1 MQFKLSDD
9 IKDFL
14 KKESASGILLMIATA
29 LALIFANT
37 PLVGLYDL
45 FLSVP
50 VGVKVGALEIDKP
63 LLLWINDGLMAV
75 FFLLI
80 GLEVKREFI
89 AGELASPA
97 KIALPAVAALG
108 GMVVP
113 ALVYCWFN
121 WGDNTAL
128 QGWAIPTATDIAFAL
143 GILALLGNRVP
154 PSLKVFLM
162 ALAIID
168 DLGAIIIIA
177 LFYTEGLSVM
187 SASLA
192 GICFLILVT
201 LNRLKV
207 SRITPYIVVGIIM
220 WICVLKSGVH
230 ATLAGVLLAFTLP
243 MECQKRPGHSP
254 LKTVEHELHHWVAYA
269 ILPIFA
275 FANAGVG
282 LSLTDVQQMG
292 DPVPLGVIAGLFVG
306 KQVGVFLFSALAIK
320 LGLGKLPT
328 HASWLQLYAVAVL
341 CGVGFTMSL
350 FIGTLA
356 FQHAGPDYLTT
367 DRIGILMGSVVS
379 AVWGYV
385 IFRFLAKSN
394 VPASQPS
401 VN

>member
-1 MQFKLSDD
+1 MIQSKISVD

-14 KKESASGILLMIATA
+14 QKESASGILLMVAAA

-37 PLVGLYDL
+37 PLAGLYDL

-50 VGVKVGALEIDKP
+50 LGVKVGALEIDKP

-97 KIALPAVAALG
+97 KIALPAIAALG

-121 WGDNTAL
+121 WGDSVAL

-143 GILALLGNRVP
+143 GILALLGSRVP

-168 DLGAIIIIA
+168 DLGAIVIIA
-177 LFYTEGLSVM
+177 IFYTADLSIISV
-187 SASLA
+187 SIG
-192 GICFLILVT
+192 GICFLVLIT

-207 SRITPYIVVGIIM
+207 SRITPYMVVGAIM
-220 WICVLKSGVH
+220 WVCVLKSGVH
-230 ATLAGVLLAFTLP
+230 ATLAGVLLAFTIP
-243 MECQKRPGHSP
+243 MTCENRPGYSP
-254 LKTVEHELHHWVAYA
+254 LKTLDHELHNWVAYA

-282 LSLTDVQQMG
+282 LSAGDIQQVG
-292 DPVPLGVIAGLFVG
+292 NPVPLGVIAGLFVG
-306 KQVGVFLFSALAIK
+306 KQFGVFLFTGLAIK
-320 LGLGKLPT
+320 LGLGKLP
-328 HASWLQLYAVAVL
+328 SESNWVQLYGLSVL

-367 DRIGILMGSVVS
+367 DRIGILLGSAAS
-379 AVWGYV
+379 AVWGYA
-385 IFRFLAKSN
+385 IFRFLSKNNS
-394 VPASQPS
+394 S
-401 VN
+401 VNQ